1 MNTNKMLTLIAGTA
15 MLALSG
21 CTGVDDLTSEAE
33 LKYDGNESGS
43 HSDKADCDAEG
54 RISGAGDV
62 NDGSVLV
69 TVTDGDGTTLFS
81 ERYDGGIDLSSRD
94 LNGDSGTWTL
104 RAGGAVLAESTTAIE
119 LTEKN
124 APPQIYFPCR
134 DVAMALLEP
143 SNHTSHCDHKGT
155 AHYFSIITKSTKL
168 ANVASGYA
176 NPTEAL
182 AAIKDHVTFQTSD
195 QVTVERI

>member
-1 MNTNKMLTLIAGTA
+1 MDHAITLRKAG
-15 MLALSG
+15 
-21 CTGVDDLTSEAE
+21 
-33 LKYDGNESGS
+33 
-43 HSDKADCDAEG
+43 
-54 RISGAGDV
+54 
-62 NDGSVLV
+62 
-69 TVTDGDGTTLFS
+69 
-81 ERYDGGIDLSSRD
+81 
-94 LNGDSGTWTL
+94 GTWTL
-104 RAGGAVLAESTTAIE
+104 RAGGAVLAESTTALE

-195 QVTVERI
+195 QVTVKRI

>member
-104 RAGGAVLAESTTAIE
+104 RAERAGDDVLGDE
-119 LTEKN
+119 
-124 APPQIYFPCR
+124 
-134 DVAMALLEP
+134 
-143 SNHTSHCDHKGT
+143 
-155 AHYFSIITKSTKL
+155 FSGDYGFFL
-168 ANVASGYA
+168 NC
-176 NPTEAL
+176 
-182 AAIKDHVTFQTSD
+182 
-195 QVTVERI
+195 

>member
-1 MNTNKMLTLIAGTA
+1 MDHTITLR
-15 MLALSG
+15 
-21 CTGVDDLTSEAE
+21 
-33 LKYDGNESGS
+33 
-43 HSDKADCDAEG
+43 KAD
-54 RISGAGDV
+54 
-62 NDGSVLV
+62 
-69 TVTDGDGTTLFS
+69 
-81 ERYDGGIDLSSRD
+81 
-94 LNGDSGTWTL
+94 GTWTL

-182 AAIKDHVTFQTSD
+182 AAIKDHVTFFCLDLNLVSCALLCSKSVVILNRAIWVMTH
-195 QVTVERI
+195 E

>member
-1 MNTNKMLTLIAGTA
+1 MYYINNIYPLLLLLYVYFTNLDRKGNIIDHVITLRKA
-15 MLALSG
+15 SG
-21 CTGVDDLTSEAE
+21 M
-33 LKYDGNESGS
+33 
-43 HSDKADCDAEG
+43 
-54 RISGAGDV
+54 
-62 NDGSVLV
+62 
-69 TVTDGDGTTLFS
+69 
-81 ERYDGGIDLSSRD
+81 
-94 LNGDSGTWTL
+94 WTL
-104 RAGGAVLAESTTAIE
+104 RAGGAVLEKSATALE

-195 QVTVERI
+195 EVTVEQI

>member
-1 MNTNKMLTLIAGTA
+1 VPKFKTNVLHIYLKNLDRKGHVMDHAITLRKAG
-15 MLALSG
+15 
-21 CTGVDDLTSEAE
+21 
-33 LKYDGNESGS
+33 
-43 HSDKADCDAEG
+43 
-54 RISGAGDV
+54 
-62 NDGSVLV
+62 
-69 TVTDGDGTTLFS
+69 
-81 ERYDGGIDLSSRD
+81 
-94 LNGDSGTWTL
+94 GTWTL
-104 RAGGAVLAESTTAIE
+104 RAGGAVLAESTTALE
-119 LTEKN
+119 LTEKK

-176 NPTEAL
+176 NPTKAL